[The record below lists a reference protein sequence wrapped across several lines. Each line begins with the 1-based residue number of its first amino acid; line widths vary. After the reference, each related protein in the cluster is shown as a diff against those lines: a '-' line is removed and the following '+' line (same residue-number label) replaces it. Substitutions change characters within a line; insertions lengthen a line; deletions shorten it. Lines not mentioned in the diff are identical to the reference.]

1 MSSIS
6 TEHMR
11 HYAPGNIDAAVEAA
25 LAALGKEHALLTT
38 TDLEGMD
45 QFHSGGLA
53 ATRRLAERTA
63 ITASDRVLDIGGG
76 LGGSARVLAQEI
88 GCNVTVIDLTEA
100 YCRVGEKL
108 TERANLSD
116 RVHFYQGNAL
126 DLPFEDGSFDVVW
139 TQHSLMNVADK
150 TRLYEQI
157 YRVLRTG
164 GRLVQHEVTAG
175 SGEPLRFP
183 VPWAQ
188 SETTSFLQSQDA
200 FRATVVKAGFRE
212 VEWKDISQWTLAWF
226 QERLRRQQ
234 NTATGANG
242 LGLHLLIGPN
252 VGVMSRNFML
262 NTQEGRIHVIQG
274 VFDRM

>member
-1 MSSIS
+1 MRS
-6 TEHMR
+6 TSAGHMR
-11 HYAPGNIDAAVEAA
+11 HYAPGNIDVAVEVA
-25 LAALGKEHALLTT
+25 LAALEKEHALLTT

-53 ATRRLAERTA
+53 ATRMLAERAA

-88 GCNVTVIDLTEA
+88 GCDVTVIDLTEA

-116 RVHFYQGNAL
+116 RVHFHQGNAL

-139 TQHSLMNVADK
+139 TQHSSMNVADK

-157 YRVLRTG
+157 HRVLRTG

-175 SGEPLRFP
+175 SGEPLHFP

-200 FRATVVKAGFRE
+200 FRATVVKMGFRE
-212 VEWKDISQWTLAWF
+212 MGWKDISQWTLAWF
-226 QERLRRQQ
+226 QEQLRGQQ

-242 LGLHLLIGPN
+242 LGLHLLVGPN
-252 VGVMSRNFML
+252 IGVMSRNFVL
-262 NTQEGRIHVIQG
+262 NTQGGRIHVIQG
-274 VFDRM
+274 VFERM